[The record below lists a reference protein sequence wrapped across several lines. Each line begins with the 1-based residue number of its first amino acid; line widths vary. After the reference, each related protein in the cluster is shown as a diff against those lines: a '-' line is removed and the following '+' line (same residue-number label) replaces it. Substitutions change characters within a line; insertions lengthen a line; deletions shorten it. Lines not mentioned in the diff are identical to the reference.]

1 MHMTVYESL
10 MIMINFSALMLN
22 AAMFIR
28 VDRK

>member
-1 MHMTVYESL
+1 